1 MENKKYKTVMRL
13 ARFLAQAGIASRRR
27 AEDIIKAGRVKVNGQ
42 VVKNLASQVSSQ
54 DKIELDN
61 KLLAQDKKVY
71 YLLNKP
77 KGYVSSARDPHNSK
91 NVLSLVPKNPRVFPV
106 GRLDKDSQGL
116 LLMTNDG
123 DFAYQLTHPKFLC
136 QKTYLVKV
144 NKEMDSN
151 IKSKLEKGMKFSEG
165 LARADKVKIL
175 AKNELEIVL
184 HQGFN
189 RQIRRMMAEL
199 GYKVIF
205 LKRIKQ
211 GNFSLGNLPEGKY
224 RPLKLEE
231 IKK

>member
-1 MENKKYKTVMRL
+1 MEVNKKMRL
-13 ARFLAQAGIASRRR
+13 ARFLAQAGIASRRQ
-27 AEDIIKAGRVKVNGQ
+27 AEKIIEAGRVKINGQ
-42 VVKNLASQVSSQ
+42 LVKNLASQVSLQ
-54 DKIELDN
+54 DKIELDG
-61 KLLAQDKKVY
+61 KILVVEKKVY

-77 KGYVSSARDPHNSK
+77 KGYVSSVKDPHNPK
-91 NVLSLVPKNPRVFPV
+91 NILSLVPKIPRVFPV

-116 LLMTNDG
+116 IILTNDG

-144 NKEMDSN
+144 NKEIDTSL
-151 IKSKLEKGMKFSEG
+151 KSKLEKGLKFSEG
-165 LARADKVKIL
+165 LAKADRVKIL

-189 RQIRRMMAEL
+189 RQIRRMLAEL
-199 GYKVIF
+199 DYKVIF
-205 LKRIKQ
+205 LKRIKE

-224 RPLKLEE
+224 IQINEKE